1 MHTWP
6 EDDRRFGRFS
16 GGRRKSCVS
25 PVRCDAHL
33 TLHTLEEE
41 DIFHP
46 VEELKHASLQPS
58 EGGRGFTVFGFSA
71 LDFPGPILFSS
82 FSEEKPAE
90 RSLLLPQSSDMKRA
104 LISVLVMIFTL
115 GGTRAQTVTQ
125 PESHVPVSEGDP
137 VQVKCSY
144 SYSGSP
150 ALFWYVQYP
159 RQRLQLLLK
168 HTSKESIQGFTA
180 ELSRAEASFHLK
192 KPSAQEEDSAVYY
205 CALGN
210 TVPGFTREAER
221 KPLTESI
228 SMFPI

>member
-1 MHTWP
+1 M
-6 EDDRRFGRFS
+6 
-16 GGRRKSCVS
+16 
-25 PVRCDAHL
+25 
-33 TLHTLEEE
+33 
-41 DIFHP
+41 
-46 VEELKHASLQPS
+46 
-58 EGGRGFTVFGFSA
+58 
-71 LDFPGPILFSS
+71 
-82 FSEEKPAE
+82 
-90 RSLLLPQSSDMKRA
+90 
-104 LISVLVMIFTL
+104 
-115 GGTRAQTVTQ
+115 TQ
-125 PESHVPVSEGDP
+125 PESHIPVSEGDP

-150 ALFWYVQYP
+150 VLFWYVQYP

-168 HTSKESIQGFTA
+168 HTSRESIQGFTA

-192 KPSAQEEDSAVYY
+192 KPSTQEEDSAVYY